1 MILCVRYPQNLELQG
16 IEGLY
21 QKNKRTHDFMC
32 PQGFSLRATRNTEV
46 NGHIGYILLA
56 KK

>member
-21 QKNKRTHDFMC
+21 QKNKRTHDLC
-32 PQGFSLRATRNTEV
+32 VRKGLALEPQGIQKLTDT
-46 NGHIGYILLA
+46 
-56 KK
+56 